1 MKAFTHVTGTR
12 RPVLAWLLAVVT
24 VAAGVGI
31 VGSVMPAALAA
42 PSPTAEFNYA
52 EALQKA
58 VWFYDA
64 QRLGRLPAN
73 NRVSWRG
80 DSFTADG
87 ADANLDLVGGFA
99 DAGDHIK
106 ATFPLVHSLTVLAW
120 GMIDYPQGYTS
131 SGQSSFLLSN
141 LRWGMDYLIKAHPA
155 PTSSSPRWPTPT
167 RTTSCGPRPRCRPT
181 PGRRT
186 S

>member
-1 MKAFTHVTGTR
+1 MGPVAHHDVVPARPGVAR
-12 RPVLAWLLAVVT
+12 RRTLAKVLAAVT
-24 VAAGVGI
+24 IAAGTAIAIG
-31 VGSVMPAALAA
+31 MPTANAA
-42 PSPTAEFNYA
+42 PSATAEFNYA

-80 DSFTADG
+80 DSFTSDG

-120 GMIDYPQGYTS
+120 GMLDYPQGYTA

-141 LRWGMDYLIKAHPA
+141 L
-155 PTSSSPRWPTPT
+155 
-167 RTTSCGPRPRCRPT
+167 
-181 PGRRT
+181 
-186 S
+186 